1 MKINWQNKEIVRMKI
16 KNKRLPTFLFE
27 NGSLSRLIQ
36 DRFRGK
42 LHIDLINES
51 WSTAI
56 TCEKKLLSLR
66 NYEIIFVRESCLSC
80 NNKKLVYARTV
91 IPRKTLKVQNHTLT
105 RLGKKPL
112 GEVLFNNNKI
122 FRENIKYA
130 KIPLYNELYNKAK
143 KHCDIYSDLYG
154 RQSIFYVKNKPLLLI
169 EVFLPDI
176 MI

>member
-1 MKINWQNKEIVRMKI
+1 MKI
-16 KNKRLPTFLFE
+16 KNKYLSTFLFE

-36 DRFRGK
+36 DRFKRK

-51 WSTAI
+51 WSTAM
-56 TCEKKLLSLR
+56 TYEKKLLSLR
-66 NYEIIFVRESCLSC
+66 NYEIIFARESYLSC

-91 IPRKTLKVQNHTLT
+91 IPRKTLNAQNHTLT
-105 RLGKKPL
+105 RLGQKPL
-112 GEVLFNNNKI
+112 GGILFNNNKI

-130 KIPLYNELYNKAK
+130 KLPLHNELHNKAK
-143 KHCDIYSDLYG
+143 KNCNIYSDLYG

-176 MI
+176 MT

>member
-1 MKINWQNKEIVRMKI
+1 MVLAPLAARFKLELSASHVNYK
-16 KNKRLPTFLFE
+16 LF
-27 NGSLSRLIQ
+27 GFPI
-36 DRFRGK
+36 FR
-42 LHIDLINES
+42 
-51 WSTAI
+51 AI
-56 TCEKKLLSLR
+56 RS
-66 NYEIIFVRESCLSC
+66 IVRESCLSC

-130 KIPLYNELYNKAK
+130 KIPLYNELHNKAK